1 MSTILLVGASLSACP
16 KAQGLYTAEVGIA
29 FGIPSFLGISHL
41 LAFGLFDWQQITAL
55 LEEFV

>member
-16 KAQGLYTAEVGIA
+16 KAQGLYTAGV
-29 FGIPSFLGISHL
+29 GIPSFLGSSHV